1 MLAPGV
7 TVRKRIVILFLL
19 ILVYLGFLVGRLAW
33 IQLVKG
39 EQYAKMAKNTRL
51 RDVKVEAP
59 RGDIVDRDGKLLAG
73 TISAYSV
80 FVMPPQ
86 VKNPQTTAQ
95 ILSEVLG
102 LSYDFVYARLTSDS
116 YFEWIQRKVSDEQ
129 AKKVRELKLPGIDMT
144 QEARR
149 YLPEGALASHILG
162 ITGIDNQGLEGIE
175 KVYDEELLGQDGKVL
190 IEFDGHNRVIT
201 GGVKEYL
208 PPKQGNTLVLTIDAP
223 LQHIAER
230 DLEKAI
236 QQTGGMGGW
245 IIVMDVKTGDIL
257 AMADWPNYDPNKWWD
272 QPAKNRRNQAVSDSF
287 PPGSTFKIFTAAA
300 ALEEG
305 VISKD
310 ERFFDP
316 GSVTISGYT
325 ISNYGNIAL
334 GSATLAEVIEF
345 SSNVGFIQIG
355 RRLGLEKFFKYLDAF
370 GLTEPTGIDLP
381 GEAVGVIR
389 DRKDAKE
396 IDLATMAFGQT
407 NTYTPIAMVTAAAA
421 IANDGV
427 LMQPHLMKEIRSADG
442 RVIKKWD
449 PKPVRQV
456 LSKETAEEMQNFLEG
471 VILRGTGRNAFVPGY
486 RLAGKT
492 GTAQKVI
499 DGKVSNEKH
508 IAGFIGFGPLPEPRV
523 AVFIQIDEP
532 KGVYTGGAIA
542 APVFSTMMQD
552 VMRYLEIPPTEP
564 PEKRP
569 ATLPPVEPKPSNQ
582 QVPSLVNFPVQE
594 ARRAAQA
601 AGFSLD
607 VEGTGPI
614 ITSQVPPAGKMI
626 PKGTRILASAV
637 EEGMDSPGPGE
648 ITVPPLKG
656 MSVAQ
661 AGETLANVGLY
672 LRMEGTGLAVKQE
685 PEAGTKV
692 PKGFKVKVWF
702 EPPR

>member
-7 TVRKRIVILFLL
+7 TVRKRIVILFFL
-19 ILVYLGFLVGRLAW
+19 ILGYMGFLVGRLAW
-33 IQLVKG
+33 IQFVKG
-39 EQYAKMAKNTRL
+39 EKYAEMAKNTRL

-59 RGDIVDRDGKLLAG
+59 RGDIVDRNGKLLAG
-73 TISAYSV
+73 TISADSV

-102 LSYDFVYARLTSDS
+102 LSYDYVYARVTSDS
-116 YFEWIQRKVSDEQ
+116 YFEWIKRKVSDEQ
-129 AKKVRELKLPGIDMT
+129 ANRIRQLKLPGIELT

-149 YLPEGALASHILG
+149 YLPEGSLAAQILG

-175 KVYDEELLGQDGKVL
+175 KVYDQELRGQDGKVL

-208 PPKQGNTLVLTIDAP
+208 PPKQGNTLVLTIDAA

-236 QQTGGMGGW
+236 QQTGARGAW
-245 IIVMDVKTGDIL
+245 IIVMDVKTGEIL
-257 AMADWPNYDPNKWWD
+257 AMATWPTFDPNKWWD
-272 QPAKNRRNQAVSDSF
+272 YPDKNRRNQAVSDSF

-305 VISKD
+305 VVSKD

-316 GSVTISGYT
+316 GSITISGHT
-325 ISNYGNIAL
+325 ISNYGGIAL
-334 GSATLAEVIEF
+334 GSATLAEVIEY

-355 RRLGLEKFFKYLDAF
+355 RKLGLEKFFKYLDAF

-407 NTYTPIAMVTAAAA
+407 NTYTPIAMVTGAAA

-427 LMQPHLMKEIRSADG
+427 LMRPHLAKEIRSPDG
-442 RVIKKWD
+442 RVIKKFD
-449 PKPVRQV
+449 PEPVRQV
-456 LSKETAEEMQNFLEG
+456 LSKETAEDMQNFLEG

-508 IAGFIGFGPLPEPRV
+508 IAGFIGFGPLPDPRV
-523 AVFIQIDEP
+523 AVFVQIDEP
-532 KGVYTGGAIA
+532 QGVYTGGAIA

-552 VMRYLEIPPTEP
+552 IMRYLEIPPTEP

-569 ATLPPVEPKPSNQ
+569 ATLPPAEPKPPNE
-582 QVPSLVNFPVQE
+582 QVPSLINLPVE
-594 ARRAAQA
+594 DARKVAQA
-601 AGFSLD
+601 AGFALD

-614 ITSQVPPAGKMI
+614 ITSQMPPAGKML
-626 PKGTRILASAV
+626 PKGTRILVSAV
-637 EEGMDSPGPGE
+637 EEGKEGTGQGE
-648 ITVPPLKG
+648 VTVPQVRG
-656 MSVAQ
+656 MSVTQ

-672 LRMEGTGLAVKQE
+672 LRMEGSGLAVRQE
-685 PEAGTKV
+685 PAAGTKV
-692 PKGFKVKVWF
+692 PKGYRVKVWF